1 MLTGGI
7 GVKHVLEVGGK
18 DTFAKA
24 LEALAFDGHVA
35 MIGTLSGFAEEIP
48 VGPLFGA
55 GAHLTAIYVG
65 SRADF
70 EAMNAF
76 IAEHEV
82 HPLIER
88 VFEFE
93 DAPAAFDLMENGD
106 YMGKIVIRL

>member
-1 MLTGGI
+1 
-7 GVKHVLEVGGK
+7 
-18 DTFAKA
+18 
-24 LEALAFDGHVA
+24 
-35 MIGTLSGFAEEIP
+35 
-48 VGPLFGA
+48 
-55 GAHLTAIYVG
+55 
-65 SRADF
+65 
-70 EAMNAF
+70 MNAF